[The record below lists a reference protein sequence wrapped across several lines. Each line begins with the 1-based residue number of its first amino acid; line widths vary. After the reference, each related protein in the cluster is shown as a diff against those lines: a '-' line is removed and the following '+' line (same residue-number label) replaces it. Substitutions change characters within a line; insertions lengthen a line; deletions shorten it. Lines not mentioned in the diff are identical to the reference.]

1 MSAITKTQQKAISP
15 HVSPNESIKSARAGD
30 DRMFVVTDRRVL
42 TMNETEEQGRTIR
55 NVDSTFFSE
64 NVVGVSI
71 ERRGSKLYDE
81 EGLGKTIMAFAVG
94 AVFAVAANFLGMQV
108 AVIPVLVITIVATGV
123 LGYYAFRTPNG
134 AIQVTLEMIDE
145 DATRVFW
152 LPEDESD
159 VAAEISKAVGEAIS

>member
-1 MSAITKTQQKAISP
+1 
-15 HVSPNESIKSARAGD
+15 
-30 DRMFVVTDRRVL
+30 
-42 TMNETEEQGRTIR
+42 
-55 NVDSTFFSE
+55 
-64 NVVGVSI
+64 
-71 ERRGSKLYDE
+71 
-81 EGLGKTIMAFAVG
+81 
-94 AVFAVAANFLGMQV
+94 
-108 AVIPVLVITIVATGV
+108 V